1 MTANQTILQMKYAR
15 IIALVAEMKHIS
27 LEDAMDIFYHSTTF
41 KLISGGISDI
51 HTMSDKYLAEEIC
64 IEIEESSR
72 NNHQ

>member
-27 LEDAMDIFYHSTTF
+27 LEEAMDIFYHSTTF
-41 KLISGGISDI
+41 KLISEGISDM

-64 IEIEESSR
+64 IEID
-72 NNHQ
+72 NK